1 MKKFSQPKLISF
13 YFIHTTI
20 LTFHLILHVCSTFAS
35 ESASKKL
42 FSDSLNIERLKA
54 KYELHLQ
61 AKSLD
66 TARMYL
72 DSVLY
77 IARKSGMRMKIAE
90 YHFNYSLIER
100 AAGNMDAYISS
111 LESSIPLFLRENAW
125 KRASMAHTA
134 IGQEYARQQKNK
146 EALEHFTK
154 SLSLR
159 ERDGDS
165 LGMANN
171 LINLGGL
178 SYLTGNLADASDY
191 FYRALRLADN
201 LDNMNL
207 KTLILMNLSNV
218 HLKQKNHLKSI
229 EYLEQALVYRR
240 TTVNRKGESDILLN
254 LGNAY
259 QDLGD
264 VDKAL
269 EYYTQTLKI
278 KEELGDDL
286 PGLMRVYNN
295 LGVIARDRGE
305 DSIAIT
311 YYTRTLEI
319 ARQLNDR
326 YGEALAL
333 GNLGSRMM
341 ANNHPAA
348 LQLLLESLQITH
360 EIGHKKQKLS
370 TYDNLQQYY
379 SKFGDFKQAYHYA
392 LHYQALYDSI
402 YNEESAAKSIEL
414 QTRYDTEMKEKENQI
429 LRERE
434 RIQKLRNRILAL
446 LVAIFAI
453 LTIAFYILLNLKRK
467 SLKQN
472 KLLLEK
478 EIELRNLEREK
489 NEKETQH
496 LQEVVFAEEQINK
509 LQRQQINEKNRELST
524 STLQII
530 NKNEVLTNIRQLA
543 VKALTVDDCDGK
555 SCIKQLIR
563 EVDININLDEQWE
576 AFKRHFE
583 SVHNGFFARLLEEY
597 PTLTQNELKL
607 CAYLRMN
614 LSSKEIAQMLNI
626 SLESGITKRYRLRK
640 KLRLDNEDNL
650 VTFLAEF

>member
-1 MKKFSQPKLISF
+1 M
-13 YFIHTTI
+13 
-20 LTFHLILHVCSTFAS
+20 
-35 ESASKKL
+35 
-42 FSDSLNIERLKA
+42 RL
-54 KYELHLQ
+54 
-61 AKSLD
+61 
-66 TARMYL
+66 
-72 DSVLY
+72 
-77 IARKSGMRMKIAE
+77 KIAE

-100 AAGNMDAYISS
+100 AAGNMDAYIGS
-111 LESSIPLFLRENAW
+111 LEKSIPLFLRENAW

-146 EALEHFTK
+146 EALGHFTK

-191 FYRALRLADN
+191 FYRALRLADDMN
-201 LDNMNL
+201 NMNL

-218 HLKQKNHLKSI
+218 HLKQKNHIKSI

-240 TTVNRKGESDILLN
+240 ATGNRKGESDILLN

-264 VDKAL
+264 PDKAFG
-269 EYYTQTLKI
+269 YYIQTLRI

-286 PGLMRVYNN
+286 RGLMRVYNN

-305 DSIAIT
+305 DSTAIA
-311 YYTRTLEI
+311 YYGRTLEI

-333 GNLGSRMM
+333 SNLGSRMM
-341 ANNHPAA
+341 ANNNPAA
-348 LQLLLESLQITH
+348 LPLLLESLQITH

-379 SKFGDFKQAYHYA
+379 SKFGDFKQAYFYA

-402 YNEESAAKSIEL
+402 YNEESAAKIIEL
-414 QTRYDTEMKEKENQI
+414 QTQYDTEMKEKENQI

-434 RIQKLRNRILAL
+434 RIQMLRNRLLILLLLIFAFLAL
-446 LVAIFAI
+446 SL
-453 LTIAFYILLNLKRK
+453 YILLRLKRK
-467 SLKQN
+467 SLRQSKQ
-472 KLLLEK
+472 LFEK

-489 NEKETQH
+489 SEKENQH

-509 LQRQQINEKNRELST
+509 LQRRQLDEKNRELTAST
-524 STLQII
+524 MHVI
-530 NKNEVLTNIRQLA
+530 NKNEVLSNIRQLA
-543 VKALTVDDCDGK
+543 VKMQNGESKDKEAL
-555 SCIKQLIR
+555 IQQLIR
-563 EVDININLDEQWE
+563 EVDNNINFDEQWE
-576 AFKRHFE
+576 QVKKHFE
-583 SVHNGFFARLLEEY
+583 SVHSGFFERLIERY
-597 PTLTQNELKL
+597 PTLTQNDLKL

-614 LSSKEIAQMLNI
+614 LSSKDISQMLNI
-626 SLESGITKRYRLRK
+626 SIDSVVTKRYRLRK
-640 KLRLDNEDNL
+640 KLRLENDENL
-650 VTFLAEF
+650 ITFLAES